1 MFEKLKIFAVTRL
14 ILQIP
19 RRLLLWFL
27 CLATLL
33 MLTDDANYDVVAQS
47 CSNLKFPLTLGF
59 SSGETEIISID
70 QDSLTGYLYIGGT
83 STATELRAAGST
95 KSVFTALFD
104 GLQYLWIKV
113 INDPAV
119 DTFESMSAMGSSS
132 PYLVLYATK
141 SSSSYIPLIFIISKS
156 DGSIVRVIKINT
168 IGDVNPPSK

>member
-1 MFEKLKIFAVTRL
+1 MLTKLKIFIVTRL

-33 MLTDDANYDVVAQS
+33 TLTDDESYDVFAQS

-59 SSGETEIISID
+59 PSGETEIMSID

-83 STATELRAAGST
+83 STATELRAAGAT

-104 GLQYLWIKV
+104 GLEYLWIKV
-113 INDPAV
+113 INDPGV

-132 PYLVLYATK
+132 
-141 SSSSYIPLIFIISKS
+141 
-156 DGSIVRVIKINT
+156 
-168 IGDVNPPSK
+168 